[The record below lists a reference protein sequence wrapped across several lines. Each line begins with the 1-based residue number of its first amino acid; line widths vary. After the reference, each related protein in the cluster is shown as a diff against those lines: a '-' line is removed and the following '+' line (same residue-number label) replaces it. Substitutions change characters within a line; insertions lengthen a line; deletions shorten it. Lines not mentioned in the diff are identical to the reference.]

1 MKNYYYHIHN
11 KGEGDDRP
19 QPFKIFSIHCNH
31 ELPDLTNTSN
41 GRLVR

>member
-19 QPFKIFSIHCNH
+19 QPFKIFFMHHIH
-31 ELPDLTNTSN
+31 
-41 GRLVR
+41 